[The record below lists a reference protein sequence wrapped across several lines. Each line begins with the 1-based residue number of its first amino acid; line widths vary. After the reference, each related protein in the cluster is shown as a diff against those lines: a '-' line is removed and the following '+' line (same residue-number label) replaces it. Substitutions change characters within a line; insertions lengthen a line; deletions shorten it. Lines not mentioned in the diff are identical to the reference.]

1 MLPLHF
7 FGIMPKRGAA
17 ETLDLV
23 QAELARTDISDDRK
37 LKRIY
42 IQATKWIVRNL
53 DGLGPDRPP
62 EKSSPCSLKPPGF
75 PPPIVGT
82 APLKN
87 LAPTTLPRSAPGE
100 VPKIQTDPHG
110 ILFSA
115 LRRPHRHLPHR
126 HPPHRRPLSW
136 PAAPA
141 TPSSGLR
148 PEPRRSRR

>member
-1 MLPLHF
+1 
-7 FGIMPKRGAA
+7 MPKRGAA

-42 IQATKWIVRNL
+42 IQTTKWIVRNL

-87 LAPTTLPRSAPGE
+87 LAPTTLPRSAPGN
-100 VPKIQTDPHG
+100 
-110 ILFSA
+110 
-115 LRRPHRHLPHR
+115 R
-126 HPPHRRPLSW
+126 HRRPDLVSCTPIMPAPDSNHPGFSW
-136 PAAPA
+136 HSAPKLDM
-141 TPSSGLR
+141 SLFV
-148 PEPRRSRR
+148 